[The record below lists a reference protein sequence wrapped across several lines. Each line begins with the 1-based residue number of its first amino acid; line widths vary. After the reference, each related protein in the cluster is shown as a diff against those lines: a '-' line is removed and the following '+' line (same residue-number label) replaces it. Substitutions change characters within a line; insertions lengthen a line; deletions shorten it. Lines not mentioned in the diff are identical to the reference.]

1 MSKNHA
7 NIHNG
12 KSLIQLF
19 TSIKYNCMPNN
30 WISIDRKIEKRP
42 PIKVHCGRQVV
53 ETSTRTIY
61 YNNAEIK
68 VTHYDHQK
76 TERTVHIKY

>member
-30 WISIDRKIEKRP
+30 WISIDGKIEKRP
-42 PIKVHCGRQVV
+42 PHKGSLWEAGGGDFNTNHLLQQCRDKGY
-53 ETSTRTIY
+53 SL
-61 YNNAEIK
+61 
-68 VTHYDHQK
+68 
-76 TERTVHIKY
+76 